1 MVSHCVKTDPET
13 AAISLLHKESLGI
26 LEGQRGRT
34 HSSMNGANGLQ
45 TENSVLLSDTG
56 LW

>member
-34 HSSMNGANGLQ
+34 HSSYEWSKRPA
-45 TENSVLLSDTG
+45 D
-56 LW
+56 